1 MFYNIFSIF
10 VLSRYA
16 FLLTISSFEKFI
28 PSTIMYYTILIVDLI
43 IQVWEKVEDTYF
55 KI

>member
-16 FLLTISSFEKFI
+16 FLLNKDNIEKFI
-28 PSTIMYYTILIVDLI
+28 PSTIMHYTILIVDFI
-43 IQVWEKVEDTYF
+43 IQVWEKIEDTYF
-55 KI
+55 S